1 MIKLINASLQISS
14 NLGRL
19 FANGVEGVAQA
30 KENSLNK
37 VCLEA
42 ERVIKQPGYCPVD
55 TGNLRAGH
63 QSDLSGGTKRIVND
77 VYYWF
82 YVVYGTYKMA
92 PNNYLERVISTLVA
106 TGFIGETAKA
116 EIHAV
121 VTGERL
127 SSTGR
132 YESSG
137 GD

>member
-1 MIKLINASLQISS
+1 MINAALKMSP
-14 NLGRL
+14 NLTRL
-19 FANGVEGVAQA
+19 FSNGVEVVAEA

-63 QSDLSGGTKRIVND
+63 QSDLSNQDVKRIVCS

-82 YVVYGTYKMA
+82 YVVYGTCNMA
-92 PNNYLERVISTLVA
+92 PNNYLERTISTLIA
-106 TGFIGETAKA
+106 NGFIGKTAQA
-116 EIHAV
+116 EIHAAI
-121 VTGERL
+121 TGERL
-127 SSTGR
+127 SSTGK

-137 GD
+137 GGD